1 MVNGVVSAS
10 RRTDIPAFYMNWFM
24 ESLRKG
30 FFEVENP
37 VSHKITRVDATPSS
51 TAVIV
56 FWSRNYGPLIP
67 LLDELLGH
75 YRLWFHFTINTPN
88 KTLEPKV
95 PNPDIQLAQLRELT
109 KKVEPRAITWRF
121 DPILF
126 WREKGKLKNNLD
138 GFRHLAH
145 EVSRAGITRCH
156 TSFMTHYR
164 KIHRRLQKHPHITFI
179 DPPIQEQVEILLSLD
194 EIARSKGIRM
204 HLCCQPEILRALP
217 ENTPILP
224 ASCVDGRM
232 INEVYG
238 IRVSQARDT
247 GQRMGCG
254 CTRSRDIGS
263 YQKQICHYHCLYC
276 YANP

>member
-1 MVNGVVSAS
+1 VV
-10 RRTDIPAFYMNWFM
+10 
-24 ESLRKG
+24 
-30 FFEVENP
+30 NP
-37 VSHKITRVDATPSS
+37 VSHKITHVDATPKS
-51 TAVIV
+51 TAAIV
-56 FWSRNYGPLIP
+56 FWSRNYAPLIP
-67 LLDELLGH
+67 LLDEFLGH

-95 PNPDIQLAQLRELT
+95 PNPDIQLAQLRVLT

-121 DPILF
+121 DPIVF

-138 GFRHLAH
+138 GFRQLAH
-145 EVSRAGITRCH
+145 EVSLAGITRCH

-164 KIHRRLQKHPHITFI
+164 KIQRRLQKRPHIAFV
-179 DPPIQEQVEILLSLD
+179 DPPIEEKVEILLSLQ
-194 EIARSKGIRM
+194 EIARSTGIRM

-217 ENTPILP
+217 ENAPIHP

-232 INEVYG
+232 INEGYG

-263 YQKQICHYHCLYC
+263 YQKQVCHYHCLYC

>member
-1 MVNGVVSAS
+1 
-10 RRTDIPAFYMNWFM
+10 
-24 ESLRKG
+24 
-30 FFEVENP
+30 VENP

-51 TAVIV
+51 TAAIV
-56 FWSRNYGPLIP
+56 FWSRNYTSLIP
-67 LLDELLGH
+67 LLDELKSQ

-88 KTLEPKV
+88 KTFEPKV

-121 DPILF
+121 DPIVF
-126 WREKGKLKNNLD
+126 WKEKDKLKNNLD
-138 GFRHLAH
+138 GFRQLAH
-145 EVSRAGITRCH
+145 EVSGAGITRCY

-164 KIHRRLQKHPHITFI
+164 KIQRRLQKHSHIAFV
-179 DPPIQEQVEILLSLD
+179 DPPIEEKVEILLSLY
-194 EIARSKGIRM
+194 EIARSKGIQL
-204 HLCCQPEILRALP
+204 HLCCQPEILGALP
-217 ENTPILP
+217 EDTSILP
-224 ASCVDGRM
+224 ASCVDGRL
-232 INEVYG
+232 ISEIYG

-263 YQKQICHYHCLYC
+263 YQKQICRYHCLYC

>member
-1 MVNGVVSAS
+1 VVSGVISAS

-24 ESLRKG
+24 ESIRRG
-30 FFEVENP
+30 YFEFENP
-37 VSHKITRVDATPSS
+37 VSHKIIRVDATQKN
-51 TAVIV
+51 TAAIV
-56 FWSRNYGPLIP
+56 FWSRNYAPLMP
-67 LLDELLGH
+67 HLSELSDH
-75 YRLWFHFTINTPN
+75 YRLWFHFTINTLN

-121 DPILF
+121 DPIVL
-126 WREKGKLKNNLD
+126 WKEKGKLKNNLD
-138 GFRHLAH
+138 GFRRLAH
-145 EVSRAGITRCH
+145 EVSRAGITRCY

-164 KIHRRLQKHPHITFI
+164 KIQRRLQKHPHIVFV
-179 DPPIQEQVEILLSLD
+179 DPPTEEKVELLFSLH
-194 EIARSKGIRM
+194 EIAKSKGIQL
-204 HLCCQPEILRALP
+204 HLCCQPEILKALP
-217 ENTPILP
+217 GDTLILP

-232 INEVYG
+232 ISEVYG
-238 IRVSQARDT
+238 IRVSKARDT